1 MRYSSVFAIY
11 ETNFLFFIRNDAEP
25 PAFFHNAV
33 YSLAMRLTMPISAYQ
48 GAKRELGT
56 GRASGGHF
64 TCV

>member
-1 MRYSSVFAIY
+1 MFAIY
-11 ETNFLFFIRNDAEP
+11 ETNFLCFIRNDAEP

-33 YSLAMRLTMPISAYQ
+33 YSLAMRLTDANFGLPGGQ